1 MIEVAGNTPVKPR
14 LAHGLTVV
22 AAVERE
28 APKLSRNLSPYD
40 ITEALSALVGAFTPE
55 APATARATWWTP
67 RVGKLKAKF
76 QRAQWRYHRHKREH
90 APLRFITVR
99 CVVPRNGSSMLRTRK
114 AMIDR
119 MVVDSQGSYFGG
131 QCCGFRSGYDPC
143 APFPLRRSYLP
154 GVTRGVPIGDFRHYP
169 QSRPFLA
176 PAQKRVAGGIPF
188 HLYRIVADLKHRKAF
203 NRLMKAIMEHLDVT
217 AAAQQDVP
225 PD

>member
-1 MIEVAGNTPVKPR
+1 MLDNPTNRLGSSIIPIIPQPTGIAFAYHEGLDLILEDDLLGSEPSVHRLMMIEVAGNTPVKPR

-28 APKLSRNLSPYD
+28 APTLSRNLSPYD

-99 CVVPRNGSSMLRTRK
+99 EVTSAASAVVFGRAMTPAHRFRCDEATSPGRGWPGEYPSISTGLWRTER
-114 AMIDR
+114 
-119 MVVDSQGSYFGG
+119 
-131 QCCGFRSGYDPC
+131 
-143 APFPLRRSYLP
+143 
-154 GVTRGVPIGDFRHYP
+154 
-169 QSRPFLA
+169 
-176 PAQKRVAGGIPF
+176 
-188 HLYRIVADLKHRKAF
+188 KHRKAF

-217 AAAQQDVP
+217 AAAQQD
-225 PD
+225 

>member
-1 MIEVAGNTPVKPR
+1 NTPVKPR

-28 APKLSRNLSPYD
+28 APTLSRNLSPYD

-99 CVVPRNGSSMLRTRK
+99 
-114 AMIDR
+114 
-119 MVVDSQGSYFGG
+119 
-131 QCCGFRSGYDPC
+131 
-143 APFPLRRSYLP
+143 
-154 GVTRGVPIGDFRHYP
+154 
-169 QSRPFLA
+169 
-176 PAQKRVAGGIPF
+176 
-188 HLYRIVADLKHRKAF
+188 IVADLKHRKAF

-217 AAAQQDVP
+217 AAAQQDSVIKKMPLFSDGGNREEGRQQLRKPAAAGDGRVLKTTIVTMNLRGMSLQLEMDVRPVVIVGDATLVEVP
-225 PD
+225 CFDGEVVDV